1 MKNPE
6 QQNEDMLEMLSREGV
21 LINVSVRYWRAAKK
35 LKPEDLGLDLQ
46 VIASDLISLGHK
58 KLLKKDALRPFS
70 LIESRAH
77 ALIEANTFPF
87 LGGLG
92 HFLPNAKLE
101 EVTSQLDSLERE
113 FTEARD
119 TFVANY
125 ADVREEALTE
135 WANVAAG
142 LVDDPEQLLGTI
154 HASFPRRDQMH
165 DRFSFSTYL
174 FQVAAPQELSLE
186 LVTAGDQLAMAR
198 ARGQAAAKAAEKI
211 REGAEGFI
219 TDCVASLR
227 QQTAQLCDEMLKS
240 MQTGTSGVHQRTLNR
255 LVRFIDQFKAMNF
268 IGDRQM
274 EEQLDRVRREFLGQ
288 SAEEYRDDAFAR
300 QRLQSGLQDLAK
312 TATDLAHQ
320 DSRDLVGQFGK
331 MGQRRFHLAA

>member
-1 MKNPE
+1 MQSHG
-6 QQNEDMLEMLSREGV
+6 QQNEQLLEMLSQEGV

-101 EVTSQLDSLERE
+101 EVTSQLDRLERE
-113 FTEARD
+113 FEEARD
-119 TFVANY
+119 TFVENY
-125 ADVREEALTE
+125 ADVREAAFRE
-135 WANVAAG
+135 WESVAAS
-142 LVDDPEQLLGTI
+142 LVADPERLLGTI
-154 HASFPRRDQMH
+154 HASFPRRDQVQQ
-165 DRFSFSTYL
+165 RFGFSTYL
-174 FQVAAPQELSLE
+174 FQVATPQEISLE
-186 LVTAGDQLAMAR
+186 LITAGDQLAMAR
-198 ARGQAAAKAAEKI
+198 AREQAAAKAAQAI

-240 MQTGTSGVHQRTLNR
+240 MHSGTSGVHQRTLNR

-268 IGDRQM
+268 VGDRQM
-274 EEQLDRVRREFLGQ
+274 EEQLDQVRREFLSR

-300 QRLQSGLQDLAK
+300 QRLQAGLQGLAK

-320 DSRDLVGQFGK
+320 DSRDLVGQFGR

>member
-1 MKNPE
+1 MPSHE
-6 QQNEDMLEMLSREGV
+6 QNEQLLETLSREGV
-21 LINVSVRYWRAAKK
+21 LISVSVRYWRAAKK
-35 LKPEDLGLDLQ
+35 LTPEDLGLDQ
-46 VIASDLISLGHK
+46 QAIASDLISLGHK

-101 EVTSQLDSLERE
+101 EVTARLDGLEQE

-119 TFVANY
+119 TFVSNY
-125 ADVREEALTE
+125 ADVREEALRE
-135 WANVAAG
+135 WGNVAASLEG
-142 LVDDPEQLLGTI
+142 DPERLLGTI
-154 HASFPRRDQMH
+154 HASFPRRDQVY
-165 DRFSFSTYL
+165 DRFRFSTYL
-174 FQVAAPQELSLE
+174 FQVVAPQQLSLE
-186 LVTAGDQLAMAR
+186 LVTAGDQLAVSQARERAAAR
-198 ARGQAAAKAAEKI
+198 AAERI
-211 REGAEGFI
+211 RAGAEGFI

-240 MQTGTSGVHQRTLNR
+240 MQSGTSGVHQRTLNR
-255 LVRFIDQFKAMNF
+255 LVRFIDQFKSMNF
-268 IGDRQM
+268 TGDRQM
-274 EEQLDRVRREFLGQ
+274 EEQLDQVRREFLSR

-300 QRLQSGLQDLAK
+300 ERLQSGLQDLAK

>member
-1 MKNPE
+1 
-6 QQNEDMLEMLSREGV
+6 
-21 LINVSVRYWRAAKK
+21 
-35 LKPEDLGLDLQ
+35 
-46 VIASDLISLGHK
+46 
-58 KLLKKDALRPFS
+58 LKKDALRPFS

-101 EVTSQLDSLERE
+101 EITSQLDALERE
-113 FTEARD
+113 FTETRD

-125 ADVREEALTE
+125 ADVREEALRE
-135 WANVAAG
+135 WTDVAAS

-154 HASFPRRDQMH
+154 HASFPRRDQVQQ
-165 DRFSFSTYL
+165 RFGFSTYL

-186 LVTAGDQLAMAR
+186 LVAAGDQLAMAR
-198 ARGQAAAKAAEKI
+198 AREHAAAKAAARI

-227 QQTAQLCDEMLKS
+227 KQTAQLCEEMLKS
-240 MQTGTSGVHQRTLNR
+240 MHSGTSGVHQRTLNR

-268 IGDRQM
+268 VGDRQM
-274 EEQLDRVRREFLGQ
+274 EEQLDQVRREFLGQ
-288 SAEEYRDDAFAR
+288 SAEEYRDDVFAR
-300 QRLQSGLQDLAK
+300 QRLQTGLQDLAK

-320 DSRDLVGQFGK
+320 DSRDLVSQFGR
-331 MGQRRFHLAA
+331 MGHRRFHLAA